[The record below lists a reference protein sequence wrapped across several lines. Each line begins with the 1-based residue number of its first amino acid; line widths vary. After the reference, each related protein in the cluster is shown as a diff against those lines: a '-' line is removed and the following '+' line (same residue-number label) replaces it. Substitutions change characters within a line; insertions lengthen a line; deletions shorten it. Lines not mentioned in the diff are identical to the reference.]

1 MKSFYHLNDL
11 IQHKQ
16 SNKIGNSLRD
26 LRSTLFFAL
35 SKISIEFSQIGIQFS
50 CVTYRDSKKQAFLVI
65 YSFAW
70 YNVLPL
76 HRTQMHLNGIS
87 IVFFCFSSRLLQ
99 FRSMFKCL
107 NLYHFLI
114 QLWNVA
120 NSSNS
125 IISIDLLLIF
135 LLCLLRLAELIE
147 SCHRF

>member
-1 MKSFYHLNDL
+1 MRTFLCLACTRSDYFYWHWLEAAKLRTAGASKNI

-70 YNVLPL
+70 YKVLLL
-76 HRTQMHLNGIS
+76 HQTQMHLNGIS
-87 IVFFCFSSRLLQ
+87 IVFFAFPVAFCSSVQ
-99 FRSMFKCL
+99 C
-107 NLYHFLI
+107 
-114 QLWNVA
+114 
-120 NSSNS
+120 SSV
-125 IISIDLLLIF
+125 
-135 LLCLLRLAELIE
+135 
-147 SCHRF
+147 